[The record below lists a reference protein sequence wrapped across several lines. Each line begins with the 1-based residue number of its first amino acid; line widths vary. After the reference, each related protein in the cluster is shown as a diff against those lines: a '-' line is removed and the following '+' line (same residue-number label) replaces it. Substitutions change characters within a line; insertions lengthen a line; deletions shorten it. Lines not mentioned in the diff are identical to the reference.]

1 MYFDYHYY
9 QPPIGR
15 LLQLLPAE
23 PSWYGVYG
31 IYNKVAEKSR
41 IEKHQLDFWAV
52 VQRAESD
59 DICFVGVIRDEEKLM
74 LLPDTWNDLPFL
86 GYGYPECEKD
96 WETHVWW
103 QYVQEH
109 KANEI

>member
-1 MYFDYHYY
+1 MYFDYRFY

-31 IYNKVAEKSR
+31 KYHKVVEKSR

-52 VQRAESD
+52 VQRFEND
-59 DICFVGVIRDEEKLM
+59 DIYFIGVIRDEVELT

-86 GYGYPECEKD
+86 GYSYPECEMD

-103 QYVQEH
+103 QYEQEH
-109 KANEI
+109 KAKES